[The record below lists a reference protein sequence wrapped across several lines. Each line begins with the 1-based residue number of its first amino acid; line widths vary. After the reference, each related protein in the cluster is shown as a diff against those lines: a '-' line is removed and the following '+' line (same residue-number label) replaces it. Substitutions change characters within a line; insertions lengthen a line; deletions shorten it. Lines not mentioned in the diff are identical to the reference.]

1 MKKYLFFDCEFA
13 TSKGGEEKICEFG
26 YVLVDDRFNVIY
38 KGNIVINPN
47 IKPNEWDY
55 RVVRKI
61 LTRPRYVYENQL
73 NFSAYYKKIEFL
85 VKSADYILGH
95 SLASDAHALNC
106 DCKRYNLPS
115 LDYTFYDIKEFYK
128 SFIDTRKD
136 VSVENILASLNI
148 KGDEN
153 SHDAEA
159 DAYNTML
166 ELKAMLLR
174 LEMKLEDLIDVCPK
188 AKDKTENYLIESRLI
203 SAMAQEENQRKMM
216 EGDYS
221 DGTNDLLKMGRHH
234 NKRIF
239 VQFLDNVQVTATGR
253 GLLKDKKVS
262 ISLNYECCHFKEMM
276 NIVQIIKNE
285 GGEYVLKGSESNLFV
300 TYDSFDESGNPR
312 QCNRLKYALQAINDG
327 ASIEIIT
334 FEQFLKMLGM
344 TNDELESLPLPSIDC
359 LFRED
364 AIIKDKRS
372 KRMNNS
378 PKKL

>member
-1 MKKYLFFDCEFA
+1 MKYLFFDCEFA

-26 YVLVDDRFNVIY
+26 YTMVDEQFNIVY
-38 KGNIVINPN
+38 KGNILINPN
-47 IKPNEWDY
+47 IKVNEWDY

-85 VKSADYILGH
+85 IKSADYILGH
-95 SLASDAHALNC
+95 SLSGDAHALNC

-153 SHDAEA
+153 AHDAEA

-166 ELKAMLLR
+166 ELKTMLSK
-174 LEMKLEDLIDVCPK
+174 LEMKLEDLVEICPK
-188 AKDKTENYLIESRLI
+188 AKDKTENYLVESRVI
-203 SAMAQEENQRKMM
+203 SAMAREEREKKML

-221 DGTNDLLKMGRHH
+221 DGTNDMLVMRKHC
-234 NKRIF
+234 NKKTF
-239 VQFLDNVQVTATGR
+239 VRFLDNVQVTAEGGGR
-253 GLLKDKKVS
+253 FKDKKVS
-262 ISLNYECCHFKEMM
+262 ISLNYECHHFKEMM

-285 GGEYVLKGSESNLFV
+285 GGEYILKGSESNLFV
-300 TYDSFDESGNPR
+300 TYESFDETGKPHG
-312 QCNRLKYALQAINDG
+312 CNRLKYVKEAIENG
-327 ASIEIIT
+327 SSIEIIT
-334 FEQFLKMLGM
+334 FDQFLEMLGM
-344 TNDELESLPLPSIDC
+344 TNDELESLPLPPIDC
-359 LFRED
+359 IFRED
-364 AIIKDKRS
+364 AVIKDKRL
-372 KRMNNS
+372 KR
-378 PKKL
+378 K